1 MDVGNER
8 NMVEKPP
15 QEIDWFQ
22 FYGLMK
28 GRNNNLINHAASRD
42 NWKKNTAVE
51 LLLVLE
57 YF

>member
-1 MDVGNER
+1 MDVGNGR

-42 NWKKNTAVE
+42 NWEKKYRSRVIART
-51 LLLVLE
+51 
-57 YF
+57 